1 MKYLLKV
8 FLARVIGFTI
18 NGLVFVRALV
28 SDYKPVSLCVSFDNI
43 VLPLASLWLP
53 IVGRQK

>member
-8 FLARVIGFTI
+8 FLASVIGFTI
-18 NGLVFVRALV
+18 NGLVFIRALV
-28 SDYKPVSLCVSFDNI
+28 SDYKPVSSCVLFDNI
-43 VLPLASLWLP
+43 VLPLASLWRP